1 MLCVF
6 SFHMLEK
13 NAFELPWVQEIPAL
27 ASTSTSQ
34 GLCHYHRMTVSCPCA
49 TSTFT
54 IDLQELA
61 REPYCIVIF
70 VWHIVTSHWL
80 PVTFGTHGKVWLCA
94 WQNNQ
99 NTCCFGPK
107 KFVLMWELQQNISD
121 LVEYCKL
128 SGTQVKL
135 SPELSINSSSRI
147 IHISMHRFGQK
158 FFLIVP
164 LSRSL
169 FCAQSLRPIDG
180 TTMIGFK
187 WGVDRNALGMADTG
201 DARLRVI
208 DLKVG
213 QRDVDPNWGLTKSF
227 QTWKL
232 LDSRILLVHDFE
244 HTQGTMLQIL

>member
-6 SFHMLEK
+6 SFHILEK
-13 NAFELPWVQEIPAL
+13 NAPWVQEIPAL
-27 ASTSTSQ
+27 PSTSTSQ
-34 GLCHYHRMTVSCPCA
+34 GLCHYHRMTVSCPRA

-107 KFVLMWELQQNISD
+107 KFVLVWELQQNISD
-121 LVEYCKL
+121 LVESCKL

-135 SPELSINSSSRI
+135 FTELSINSSSRI

-158 FFLIVP
+158 FFL
-164 LSRSL
+164 RL
-169 FCAQSLRPIDG
+169 FRWVAACFVLNRYDQ
-180 TTMIGFK
+180 
-187 WGVDRNALGMADTG
+187 
-201 DARLRVI
+201 
-208 DLKVG
+208 
-213 QRDVDPNWGLTKSF
+213 
-227 QTWKL
+227 
-232 LDSRILLVHDFE
+232 
-244 HTQGTMLQIL
+244 